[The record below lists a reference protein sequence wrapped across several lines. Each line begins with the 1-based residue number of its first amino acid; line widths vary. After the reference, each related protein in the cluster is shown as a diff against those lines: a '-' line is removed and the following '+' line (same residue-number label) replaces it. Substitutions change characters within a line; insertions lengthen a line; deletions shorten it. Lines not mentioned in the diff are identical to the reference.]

1 MEIEETSDE
10 DEVLNSKQ
18 DAGTATDD
26 QQKQKT
32 EKAKPEEEPQG
43 ETAGKQENKKAE
55 KQATEE
61 ETAEER
67 TDGGEMPQETETGE
81 KGKNVQDFQQQA
93 GNGEGSEETAGL
105 CML

>member
-43 ETAGKQENKKAE
+43 ETAE